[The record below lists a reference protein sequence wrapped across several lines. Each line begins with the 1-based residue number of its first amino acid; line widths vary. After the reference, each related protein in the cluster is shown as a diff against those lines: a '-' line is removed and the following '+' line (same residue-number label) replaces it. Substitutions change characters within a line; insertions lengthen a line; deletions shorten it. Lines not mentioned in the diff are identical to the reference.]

1 MKLQRRE
8 FLRLA
13 CATAAM
19 PASARIAQAQSYP
32 TRQDYPARPVRIIEG
47 FGGGSTPDL
56 VSRLVGQWLS
66 DHLGQPFV
74 VESRTGAGSNI
85 ATQVVVGAAPD
96 GYTLLTVVT
105 ANAINAT
112 LYEKLDFDFIRDIAP
127 VAGLIRLPMVLL
139 VNPAFPATT
148 FAEFVAYAKA
158 NPGKINI
165 ASPGVGTPMHVAAE
179 LLKLQAG
186 LDLVHIA
193 YRGPAPAFT
202 DLFGGQVQAFIIT
215 LSTAIGFVRAGKAR
229 ALALTTAT
237 RSDVVPDL
245 PTIAEFLPGFEAS
258 AWDGFGAPKAT
269 PAFIIDKLSANITAG
284 LADPRLKTR
293 IKELGGDTEPMPA
306 AQFKGFI
313 VAEIEKWAKVVKHS
327 GAKVN

>member
-1 MKLQRRE
+1 
-8 FLRLA
+8 
-13 CATAAM
+13 
-19 PASARIAQAQSYP
+19 
-32 TRQDYPARPVRIIEG
+32 
-47 FGGGSTPDL
+47 
-56 VSRLVGQWLS
+56 VS
-66 DHLGQPFV
+66 
-74 VESRTGAGSNI
+74 
-85 ATQVVVGAAPD
+85 AAPD

-139 VNPAFPATT
+139 VNPDFPAVT
-148 FAEFVAYAKA
+148 FSEFVAYAKA
-158 NPGKINI
+158 HPGKINI

-229 ALALTTAT
+229 ALALTTAN
-237 RSDVVPDL
+237 RSDVLPDL
-245 PTIAEFLPGFEAS
+245 PTIGEFLPGFEAS
-258 AWDGFGAPKAT
+258 AWDGFGAPRAT
-269 PAFIIDKLSANITAG
+269 PGFVIDKLSANITAA
-284 LADPRLKTR
+284 LADPQLKAR
-293 IKELGGDTEPMPA
+293 IKELGGDTEPMPST
-306 AQFKGFI
+306 QFKSFI
-313 VAEIEKWAKVVKHS
+313 AIETEKWARVVKFS

>member
-13 CATAAM
+13 AAAATM
-19 PASARIAQAQSYP
+19 PATTRFASAQNYP
-32 TRQDYPARPVRIIEG
+32 IRPVRIIEG

-56 VSRLVGQWLS
+56 VARLVGQWLS

-85 ATQVVVGAAPD
+85 ATQLVVSAAPD

-139 VNPAFPATT
+139 VNPDFPAVT
-148 FAEFVAYAKA
+148 FSEFVAYAKA
-158 NPGKINI
+158 HPGKINI

-229 ALALTTAT
+229 ALALTTAN
-237 RSDVVPDL
+237 RSDVLPDL
-245 PTIAEFLPGFEAS
+245 PTIGELLPGFEAS
-258 AWDGFGAPKAT
+258 AWDGFGAPRAT
-269 PAFIIDKLSANITAG
+269 PGFVIDKLSANITAA
-284 LADPRLKTR
+284 LADPQLKAR
-293 IKELGGDTEPMPA
+293 IKELGGDTEPMPST
-306 AQFKGFI
+306 QFKSFI
-313 VAEIEKWAKVVKHS
+313 AIETEKWARVVKFS

>member
-13 CATAAM
+13 AAAATM
-19 PASARIAQAQSYP
+19 PATTRFASAQNYP
-32 TRQDYPARPVRIIEG
+32 IRPARIIEG

-56 VSRLVGQWLS
+56 VARLVGQWLS

-85 ATQVVVGAAPD
+85 ATQLVVSAAPD

-139 VNPAFPATT
+139 VNPDFPAVT
-148 FAEFVAYAKA
+148 FSEFVAYAKA
-158 NPGKINI
+158 HPGKINI

-229 ALALTTAT
+229 ALALTTAN
-237 RSDVVPDL
+237 RSDVLPDL
-245 PTIAEFLPGFEAS
+245 PTIGEFLPGFEAS
-258 AWDGFGAPKAT
+258 AWDGFGAPRAT
-269 PAFIIDKLSANITAG
+269 PGFVIDKLSANITAA
-284 LADPRLKTR
+284 LAGPQLKAR
-293 IKELGGDTEPMPA
+293 IKELGGDTEPMPST
-306 AQFKGFI
+306 QFKSFI
-313 VAEIEKWAKVVKHS
+313 AIETEKWARVVKFS

>member
-13 CATAAM
+13 VAAATM
-19 PASARIAQAQSYP
+19 PATTRFASAQNYP
-32 TRQDYPARPVRIIEG
+32 IRPVRIIEG
-47 FGGGSTPDL
+47 FGSGSTPDL
-56 VSRLVGQWLS
+56 VARLVGQWLS

-85 ATQVVVGAAPD
+85 ATQLVVSAAPD

-139 VNPAFPATT
+139 VNPDFPAVT
-148 FAEFVAYAKA
+148 FSEFVAYAKA
-158 NPGKINI
+158 HPGKINI

-229 ALALTTAT
+229 ALALTTAN
-237 RSDVVPDL
+237 RSDVLPDL
-245 PTIAEFLPGFEAS
+245 PTIGEFLPGFEAS
-258 AWDGFGAPKAT
+258 AWDGFGAPRAT
-269 PAFIIDKLSANITAG
+269 PGFVIDKLSANITAA
-284 LADPRLKTR
+284 LADPQLKAR
-293 IKELGGDTEPMPA
+293 IKELGGDTEPMPST
-306 AQFKGFI
+306 QFKSFI
-313 VAEIEKWAKVVKHS
+313 AIETEKWARVVKFS

>member
-13 CATAAM
+13 AAAATM
-19 PASARIAQAQSYP
+19 PATTRFASAQNYP
-32 TRQDYPARPVRIIEG
+32 IRPGRIIEG

-56 VSRLVGQWLS
+56 VARLVGQWLS

-85 ATQVVVGAAPD
+85 ATQLVVSAAPD

-139 VNPAFPATT
+139 VNPDFPAVT
-148 FAEFVAYAKA
+148 FSEFVAYAKA
-158 NPGKINI
+158 HPGKINI

-229 ALALTTAT
+229 ALALTTAN
-237 RSDVVPDL
+237 RSDVLPDL
-245 PTIAEFLPGFEAS
+245 PTIGEFLPGFEAS
-258 AWDGFGAPKAT
+258 AWDGFGAPRAT
-269 PAFIIDKLSANITAG
+269 PGFVIDKLSANITAA
-284 LADPRLKTR
+284 LADPQLKAR
-293 IKELGGDTEPMPA
+293 IKELGGDTEPMPST
-306 AQFKGFI
+306 QFKSFI
-313 VAEIEKWAKVVKHS
+313 AIETEKWARVVKFS

>member
-13 CATAAM
+13 GATAAM
-19 PASARIAQAQSYP
+19 PASARITQAQTYP
-32 TRQDYPARPVRIIEG
+32 TRQDYPTRPVRIIEG

-56 VSRLVGQWLS
+56 VARLVGQWLS
-66 DHLGQPFV
+66 DHLGQSFI

-139 VNPAFPATT
+139 VNPSFPVATFT
-148 FAEFVAYAKA
+148 EFIAYAKA

-186 LDLVHIA
+186 IDLVHIA

-215 LSTAIGFVRAGKAR
+215 LSTAIGFVRVGKAR

-237 RSDVVPDL
+237 RSDVIPDL

-258 AWDGFGAPKAT
+258 AWDGFGAPKGT

-284 LADPRLKTR
+284 LADPKLKAR
-293 IKELGGDTEPMPA
+293 IKELGGDTEPMPSV
-306 AQFKGFI
+306 QFKSFI
-313 VAEIEKWAKVVKHS
+313 AAETEKWAKVVKHS

>member
-13 CATAAM
+13 VAAAAI
-19 PASARIAQAQSYP
+19 PASSRIASAQNYP
-32 TRQDYPARPVRIIEG
+32 TRPVRIIEG

-56 VSRLVGQWLS
+56 LARLVGQWLS

-85 ATQVVVGAAPD
+85 ATQLVVNAAPD

-139 VNPAFPATT
+139 VNPDFPTTT
-148 FAEFVAYAKA
+148 FSEFVAYAKA
-158 NPGKINI
+158 HPGKINI
-165 ASPGVGTPMHVAAE
+165 ASPGVGTPMHVTAE

-229 ALALTTAT
+229 ALALTTAN
-237 RSDVVPDL
+237 RSDVLPDL
-245 PTIAEFLPGFEAS
+245 PTIGEFLPGFEAS

-284 LADPRLKTR
+284 LADPQLKAR
-293 IKELGGDTEPMPA
+293 IKELGGDTEPMPSA
-306 AQFKGFI
+306 KFKSFI
-313 VAEIEKWAKVVKHS
+313 ADETEKWAKVVKFS
-327 GAKVN
+327 GARAN

>member
-13 CATAAM
+13 AAAATM
-19 PASARIAQAQSYP
+19 PATTRFASAQNYP
-32 TRQDYPARPVRIIEG
+32 IRPVRIIEG

-56 VSRLVGQWLS
+56 VARLVGQWLS

-85 ATQVVVGAAPD
+85 ATQLVVSAAPD

-139 VNPAFPATT
+139 VNPDFPAVT
-148 FAEFVAYAKA
+148 FSEFVAYAKA
-158 NPGKINI
+158 HPGKINI

-229 ALALTTAT
+229 ALALTTAN
-237 RSDVVPDL
+237 RSDVLPDL
-245 PTIAEFLPGFEAS
+245 PTIGEFLPGFEAS
-258 AWDGFGAPKAT
+258 AWDGFGAPRAT
-269 PAFIIDKLSANITAG
+269 PGFVIDKLSANITAA
-284 LADPRLKTR
+284 LAGPQLKAR
-293 IKELGGDTEPMPA
+293 IKELGGDTEPMPST
-306 AQFKGFI
+306 QFKSFI
-313 VAEIEKWAKVVKHS
+313 AIETEKWARVVKFS